1 MDRGVKRTQGKGGSL
16 EQQKPRRICRRL
28 PGRAKGIPVRSDSHA
43 EQRGVEKLGVLETR
57 RGGTEHRENEEGMSC
72 PLTGWRTC

>member
-1 MDRGVKRTQGKGGSL
+1 MDWGVKRTQGKGGSL

-28 PGRAKGIPVRSDSHA
+28 PGRAKGIPVRSDSRA

-57 RGGTEHRENEEGMSC
+57 REAQSTVRTRKEC
-72 PLTGWRTC
+72 PAP